1 MMKKYVKKPIPIEAI
16 QYDGSNFEELAEF
29 AGSDIYRKDNQIYIH
44 TLEGEMKMK
53 NPIGDYLI
61 KGPIG
66 EFYFCEKSTFEMTYQ
81 LIDASV

>member
-1 MMKKYVKKPIPIEAI
+1 
-16 QYDGSNFEELAEF
+16 
-29 AGSDIYRKDNQIYIH
+29 
-44 TLEGEMKMK
+44 MKMK